1 MTSLILT
8 DDFAQE
14 ALDAGRKLLASGE
27 TILELSESKGCFVAR
42 KGEQVPDG
50 STTIREFEVDGT
62 TVILFTV
69 I

>member
-14 ALDAGRKLLASGE
+14 ALDAGRQLLVSNE
-27 TILELSESKGCFVAR
+27 VMLELSDSKGYFVA
-42 KGEQVPDG
+42 KKDAKIPDG
-50 STTIREFEVDGT
+50 STTIREFEIDDA

-69 I
+69 T